1 MTKVKLS
8 IIILSW
14 NTAKLLRQCL
24 ESLMNELIVNELI
37 NSEVIVVDNG
47 STDESVREVK
57 NLKLEFENQ
66 LKLKN
71 CKLQVIENKTNLG
84 FSKGNNVGIKAAAGE
99 YVMLLNSDT
108 IVKEGALKNLVNFL
122 DENPNVDI
130 VGPKLLNA
138 DGSVQANCG
147 RFPSLPVCLVMLFK
161 EHFGGSDF
169 VRCSPPKTQE
179 VDWLMGAAFVARK
192 KVFEKIGG
200 LDEKIFMYMEEVEW
214 FYRAKLAGF
223 KACFYN
229 GAEIIHLGRGS
240 SSSGKKEPILNIYRG
255 LIYFYQKH
263 KNPFELMILKIMLK
277 IKAVMALFWGFLKND
292 LYLKETYAEAIR
304 IN

>member
-223 KACFYN
+223 KACFYD